1 MDWRDHKPHLN
12 TQLMRYLVSGVGLR
26 QSARMLKLSR
36 RCTELKARKLAR
48 HLRRFN
54 LNVRGQFDSRA
65 RLQFDELETFETNR
79 RNSPLTLAVLIE
91 AKSRFIIWGESA
103 TLSPRGR
110 RTPARKRAIAASE
123 ARFGKRRN
131 RSRVA
136 VRRTL
141 ARARSMVSELE
152 FVVVDTDKKSSYPGQ
167 LREAFGRERLLHSRT
182 SSREPRTVAN
192 PLFPI
197 NQTEAIGRD
206 LLGRLR
212 RESWLASKKRRYLD
226 LGFQMLMA
234 WRNYVRPR
242 FNRDHRTPAEIAGF
256 ARRGVRVEE
265 LLGWRQDWAGRSLSP
280 FSSGSTSG

>member
-1 MDWRDHKPHLN
+1 
-12 TQLMRYLVSGVGLR
+12 
-26 QSARMLKLSR
+26 
-36 RCTELKARKLAR
+36 
-48 HLRRFN
+48 
-54 LNVRGQFDSRA
+54 
-65 RLQFDELETFETNR
+65 
-79 RNSPLTLAVLIE
+79 
-91 AKSRFIIWGESA
+91 
-103 TLSPRGR
+103 
-110 RTPARKRAIAASE
+110 
-123 ARFGKRRN
+123 
-131 RSRVA
+131 
-136 VRRTL
+136 
-141 ARARSMVSELE
+141 MVSELE
-152 FVVVDTDKKSSYPGQ
+152 FVAVDTDKKTSYPVQ

-242 FNRDHRTPAEIAGF
+242 FNRDRRTPAEIAGF